1 MIYILNI
8 AGGVLAIAAITTL
21 MVLLIKAERKLAKH
35 GESWMYKNPKNSRKS
50 TFKVSR
56 NH

>member
-8 AGGVLAIAAITTL
+8 AGCVLAIAAITTL

-35 GESWMYKNPKNSRKS
+35 GESWMYKGPKNSRK
-50 TFKVSR
+50 
-56 NH
+56 

>member
-35 GESWMYKNPKNSRKS
+35 GESWMYKSPKNSRK
-50 TFKVSR
+50 
-56 NH
+56 

>member
-8 AGGVLAIAAITTL
+8 AGGGVLAIAAITTL

-35 GESWMYKNPKNSRKS
+35 GEPWMYKNPKNSRK
-50 TFKVSR
+50 
-56 NH
+56 